1 MKIFICIRQFFS
13 LSGKHRARQA
23 GISSRIPEKINQAE
37 YIYEKWLDRY
47 QYGYFDD
54 LVRCLVFCT
63 FDSCQFKSVPHE
75 YSSLRGLRDDL
86 ESVFDPGSFEEFI
99 KDNAIEEQLESGL
112 RNFYRLTCEISENE
126 WLFET
131 VDTDKDER
139 WKRINKK
146 AEEILTSMNITSGNY
161 DFESGKTC

>member
-13 LSGKHRARQA
+13 LSARHRARQA
-23 GISSRIPEKINQAE
+23 GISSHSPEKINQAE

-54 LVRCLVFCT
+54 LVKCLVLCT
-63 FDSCQFKSVPHE
+63 FDSCQFRSVPHE

-86 ESVFDPGSFEEFI
+86 ESVFNPGSFEKFL

-112 RNFYRLTCEISENE
+112 RNFYQLTGEIPENE

-131 VDTDKDER
+131 VDTDNDIR
-139 WKRINKK
+139 WRRINKI
-146 AEEILTSMNITSGNY
+146 AEETLTCMNITARNY
-161 DFESGKTC
+161 DFESGKTY